1 MIIQDS
7 MNLFRDD
14 SISRLRPT
22 LTKNPLDKGIRTEKA
37 MCGIVGYIGDKYAD
51 SVLWTGLERLQYRG
65 YDSAGMAVISDGEI
79 ELRKRAGKL
88 RELDESLRQNPMRG
102 VIGIGHTRWATHG
115 EPNERNAHPHTD
127 EGKTLAVVHNGIIEN
142 YLPLKRN
149 LQGRGHLFES
159 DTDTEVLAH
168 LVEEAMEGNL
178 RRAVCNALQQVE
190 GTFSAAF
197 IHQQFPDCIVVARRG
212 SPLILGIGEGEN
224 FVASDVPALL
234 PHTQRMVYLEDDQI
248 AVLTRKQVELQ
259 TVEGQQVE
267 PRIHHI
273 DLSPDMADKGDHPH
287 FMLKEIHEQPNVLRR
302 LHNIYVTDE
311 MEIDFGEFGLDD
323 DFLARVN
330 RIVIQACG
338 TSWHA
343 GLIGKYLL
351 EQYAHIHTEVDIS
364 SEFRYRNPVL
374 EGDTLVIAISQ
385 SGETADTLEGLRKA
399 KSKFMRV
406 LALCNVIN
414 STIARE
420 ADAVIELHAGL
431 EIGVASTK
439 AYTAQ
444 IAVLGL
450 LAMYLGKLKGTLA
463 SGETGQFLQTLK
475 TVPSLMERA
484 IQRQQICT
492 CAEKYS
498 DVGAYM
504 FIGRSYNYP
513 NALEGALKLKEI
525 SYIHAAGHPAGELK
539 HGPIALIN
547 EDVPVVCIATNGSI
561 YPKIVS
567 AIQEIRARN
576 GIVIAIATEGNT
588 EIQEY
593 AHEVL
598 YIPEVAEEL
607 SPLLVAIP
615 LQLLAYYTAV
625 HRGCDVDQ
633 PRNLAKSVTVE

>member
-1 MIIQDS
+1 
-7 MNLFRDD
+7 
-14 SISRLRPT
+14 
-22 LTKNPLDKGIRTEKA
+22 

-65 YDSAGMAVISDGEI
+65 YDSAGMAVISDGELD
-79 ELRKRAGKL
+79 LRKRAGKL
-88 RELDESLRQNPMRG
+88 RELDECLRQNPMRG
-102 VIGIGHTRWATHG
+102 AMGIGHTRWATHG

-127 EGKTLAVVHNGIIEN
+127 EAKTLAVVHNGIIEN
-142 YLPLKRN
+142 YLPLKRE
-149 LQGRGHLFES
+149 LQARGHLFES

-168 LVEEAMEGNL
+168 LVEELIEEDFIS
-178 RRAVCNALQQVE
+178 AVCTALEQVE

-197 IHQQFPDCIVVARRG
+197 IHREFPDCIVAARRG
-212 SPLILGIGEGEN
+212 SSLILGLGDGEN

-248 AVLTRKQVELQ
+248 AVLTREQVEVQ
-259 TVEGQQVE
+259 TMEGEQVK
-267 PRIHHI
+267 PRTHQI
-273 DLSPDMADKGDHPH
+273 DWSPDTADKGDHPH

-302 LHNIYVTDE
+302 LYNIYVTDE
-311 MEIDFGEFGLDD
+311 MEVDFGELGLSDA
-323 DFLARVN
+323 FFARVN

-351 EQYAHIHTEVDIS
+351 EQYAYIHTEVDIS

-406 LALCNVIN
+406 LALCNEIN

-450 LAMYLGKLKGTLA
+450 LAMHLGKLKGILTP
-463 SGETGQFLQTLK
+463 SDTHEFLQTLK
-475 TVPSLMERA
+475 KASALMDRA
-484 IQRQQICT
+484 IQRQQIRV

-498 DVGAYM
+498 DVGAFM

-547 EDVPVVCIATNGSI
+547 EDVPVVCIATNSSI

-567 AIQEIRARN
+567 AIQEIRARD

-593 AHEVL
+593 AQEVL
-598 YIPEVAEEL
+598 YIPDIAEEL

>member
-1 MIIQDS
+1 M
-7 MNLFRDD
+7 
-14 SISRLRPT
+14 
-22 LTKNPLDKGIRTEKA
+22 
-37 MCGIVGYIGDKYAD
+37 
-51 SVLWTGLERLQYRG
+51 
-65 YDSAGMAVISDGEI
+65 
-79 ELRKRAGKL
+79 
-88 RELDESLRQNPMRG
+88 
-102 VIGIGHTRWATHG
+102 
-115 EPNERNAHPHTD
+115 
-127 EGKTLAVVHNGIIEN
+127 AVVHNGIIEN
-142 YLPLKRN
+142 YLPLKRE
-149 LQGRGHLFES
+149 LHGRGHLFES

-168 LVEEAMEGNL
+168 LVEELMEADFVK
-178 RRAVCNALQQVE
+178 AVCSALARVE

-197 IHQQFPDCIVVARRG
+197 IHREFPDCIVAARRG
-212 SPLILGIGEGEN
+212 SPLILGVGEGEN

-234 PHTQRMVYLEDDQI
+234 PHTQRMVYLEDNQI
-248 AVLTRKQVELQ
+248 AVLTQGQVEVQ
-259 TVEGQQVE
+259 TMSGEPVE
-267 PRIHHI
+267 PHIHQI
-273 DLSPDMADKGDHPH
+273 RWNTDTAEKGDHPH

-311 MEIDFGEFGLDD
+311 MEVDFGELELDD
-323 DFLARVN
+323 EFLTRVS

-351 EQYAHIHTEVDIS
+351 EQYAYIHTEVDIS

-406 LALCNVIN
+406 LALCNEIN

-420 ADAVIELHAGL
+420 ADAVIELHAGM

-450 LAMYLGKLKGTLA
+450 LAMHLGKLKGILTPR
-463 SGETGQFLQTLK
+463 EIQEFLQTLK
-475 TVPSLMERA
+475 SVPSLMERT
-484 IQRQQICT
+484 IQRQQIRA
-492 CAEKYS
+492 CAKKYS
-498 DVGAYM
+498 DVGAFM

-539 HGPIALIN
+539 HGPIALIS
-547 EDVPVVCIATNGSI
+547 EDVPVVCIATNSSI
-561 YPKIVS
+561 YSKIVS
-567 AIQEIRARN
+567 AIQEIRARD
-576 GIVIAIATEGNT
+576 GVVIAIATEGNT

-593 AHEVL
+593 AQEVL
-598 YIPEVAEEL
+598 YVPDIGEEL

>member
-1 MIIQDS
+1 
-7 MNLFRDD
+7 
-14 SISRLRPT
+14 
-22 LTKNPLDKGIRTEKA
+22 

-65 YDSAGMAVISDGEI
+65 YDSAGMAVISDGELD
-79 ELRKRAGKL
+79 LRKRAGKL
-88 RELDESLRQNPMRG
+88 RELDECLRQNPMRG
-102 VIGIGHTRWATHG
+102 AMGIGHTRWATHG

-127 EGKTLAVVHNGIIEN
+127 EEKTLAVVHNGIIEN
-142 YLPLKRN
+142 YLPLKRE

-168 LVEEAMEGNL
+168 LVEEAMEEDFVDAVCSAL
-178 RRAVCNALQQVE
+178 RRVE

-197 IHQQFPDCIVVARRG
+197 IHQQFPDRIVVARRG
-212 SPLILGIGEGEN
+212 SPLILGLGEGEN

-248 AVLTRKQVELQ
+248 AVLTREQMEVQ
-259 TVEGQQVE
+259 TVHGERIK
-267 PRIHHI
+267 PRIHQI
-273 DLSPDMADKGDHPH
+273 GLSPDVADKGDHPH

-302 LHNIYVTDE
+302 LHSIYVTDE
-311 MEIDFGEFGLDD
+311 MEVDFGELGLSDE
-323 DFLARVN
+323 FLARVN

-351 EQYAHIHTEVDIS
+351 EQYAYIHTEVDIS

-406 LALCNVIN
+406 LALCNEIN

-450 LAMYLGKLKGTLA
+450 LAMHLGKLKGILTPKDVQ
-463 SGETGQFLQTLK
+463 EFLQTLK
-475 TVPSLMERA
+475 KAPALMDRA
-484 IQRQQICT
+484 IQREQIRV
-492 CAEKYS
+492 CAERYS
-498 DVGAYM
+498 DVGAFM

-547 EDVPVVCIATNGSI
+547 EDVPVVCIATNSSI

-567 AIQEIRARN
+567 AIQEIRARD
-576 GIVIAIATEGNT
+576 GVVIAIATEGNT
-588 EIQEY
+588 EIHEY
-593 AHEVL
+593 AQEVL
-598 YIPEVAEEL
+598 YIPDIAEEL

>member
-1 MIIQDS
+1 
-7 MNLFRDD
+7 
-14 SISRLRPT
+14 
-22 LTKNPLDKGIRTEKA
+22 
-37 MCGIVGYIGDKYAD
+37 MCGIVAYIGDKYAD

-65 YDSAGMAVISDGEI
+65 YDSAGMAIISDGEI
-79 ELRKRAGKL
+79 DLRKRAGKL

-102 VIGIGHTRWATHG
+102 AIGIGHTRWATHG

-142 YLPLKRN
+142 YLPLKRD

-168 LVEEAMEGNL
+168 LVEEVMDGDL
-178 RRAVCNALQQVE
+178 VSAVSDVLQQVE
-190 GTFSAAF
+190 GTFSVAF
-197 IHQQFPDCIVVARRG
+197 IHHQSPDRIVVARRG
-212 SPLILGIGEGEN
+212 SPLILGLGEGEN

-248 AVLTRKQVELQ
+248 AVLTRDEVALQ
-259 TVEGQQVE
+259 TVEGEEIE

-273 DLSPDMADKGDHPH
+273 GLSPDIADKGDHPH

-302 LHNIYVTDE
+302 LYNIYVTDE
-311 MEIDFGEFGLDD
+311 MEVDFGESGLDNG
-323 DFLARVN
+323 FLARVN

-364 SEFRYRNPVL
+364 SEFRYRNPIL

-406 LALCNVIN
+406 LALCNAIN

-444 IAVLGL
+444 TAVLGL
-450 LAMYLGKLKGTLA
+450 LAMHLGRLKGVLTP
-463 SGETGQFLQTLK
+463 GEIQEFLQTLK
-475 TVPSLMERA
+475 ACPSLMERA
-484 IQRQQICT
+484 LQREQIRV

-498 DVGAYM
+498 DVGAFM

-576 GIVIAIATEGNT
+576 GVVTAIATEGNT
-588 EIQEY
+588 EIKAY

-598 YIPEVAEEL
+598 YIPDIAEEL
-607 SPLLVAIP
+607 SPLLVALP

>member
-1 MIIQDS
+1 
-7 MNLFRDD
+7 
-14 SISRLRPT
+14 
-22 LTKNPLDKGIRTEKA
+22 

-65 YDSAGMAVISDGEI
+65 YDSAGMAVISDGELD
-79 ELRKRAGKL
+79 LRKRAGKL
-88 RELDESLRQNPMRG
+88 RELDECLRQNPMRG
-102 VIGIGHTRWATHG
+102 AMGIGHTRWATHG

-127 EGKTLAVVHNGIIEN
+127 EDKTLAVVHNGIIEN
-142 YLPLKRN
+142 YLPLKRE
-149 LQGRGHLFES
+149 LQARGHLFKS

-168 LVEEAMEGNL
+168 LVEEALEGDFGD
-178 RRAVCNALQQVE
+178 AVCNALQQVE
-190 GTFSAAF
+190 GTYSAAF
-197 IHQQFPDCIVVARRG
+197 IHRRFPDCIVAARRG
-212 SPLILGIGEGEN
+212 SPLILGLGDGEN

-234 PHTQRMVYLEDDQI
+234 PHTQRMVYLEDNQI
-248 AVLTRKQVELQ
+248 AILTPNQVEVQ
-259 TVEGQQVE
+259 TMEGEQVE
-267 PRIHHI
+267 PRIHQI
-273 DLSPDMADKGDHPH
+273 GWSPDTADKGDHPH

-302 LHNIYVTDE
+302 LYNIYVTDD
-311 MEIDFGEFGLDD
+311 MEVDFGELGLDSE
-323 DFLARVN
+323 FLARVN

-351 EQYAHIHTEVDIS
+351 EQYAYIHTEVDIS

-406 LALCNVIN
+406 LALCNEIN

-450 LAMYLGKLKGTLA
+450 LAMHLGKLKEILTPPDTR
-463 SGETGQFLQTLK
+463 EFLQTLK
-475 TVPSLMERA
+475 KAPALMDRT
-484 IQRQQICT
+484 IQRQQIRV

-498 DVGAYM
+498 DVGAFM

-547 EDVPVVCIATNGSI
+547 EEVPVVCIATNSSI

-567 AIQEIRARN
+567 AIQEIRARD
-576 GIVIAIATEGNT
+576 GVVIAIATEGNT
-588 EIQEY
+588 EIHEY
-593 AHEVL
+593 AQEVL
-598 YIPEVAEEL
+598 YIPDIAEEV

>member
-1 MIIQDS
+1 
-7 MNLFRDD
+7 
-14 SISRLRPT
+14 
-22 LTKNPLDKGIRTEKA
+22 

-65 YDSAGMAVISDGEI
+65 YDSAGMAVISDGELD
-79 ELRKRAGKL
+79 LRKRAGKL
-88 RELDESLRQNPMRG
+88 RELDESLRQHPMRG
-102 VIGIGHTRWATHG
+102 AIGIGHTRWATHG
-115 EPNERNAHPHTD
+115 EPNQRNAHPHTD
-127 EGKTLAVVHNGIIEN
+127 EDRTLAVVHNGIIEN
-142 YLPLKRN
+142 YLPLKRE
-149 LQGRGHLFES
+149 LQERGHLFES
-159 DTDTEVLAH
+159 ETDTEVFAH
-168 LVEEAMEGNL
+168 LVEEALEDDFL
-178 RRAVCNALQQVE
+178 DAVRRAMQQVE
-190 GTFSAAF
+190 GTFSVAF

-212 SPLILGIGEGEN
+212 SPLIVGLGEREN

-234 PHTQRMVYLEDDQI
+234 PHTQQIVYLEDDQI
-248 AVLTRKQVELQ
+248 AVLRQEQVEIQ
-259 TVEGQQVE
+259 TMDRRWVTPQ
-267 PRIHHI
+267 IHKI
-273 DLSPDMADKGDHPH
+273 GLSPDTADKDGYPH
-287 FMLKEIHEQPNVLRR
+287 FMLKEIHEQPNILRR
-302 LHNIYVTDE
+302 LYNIYVTDE
-311 MEIDFGEFGLDD
+311 MEIDFGQLGLDD
-323 DFLARVN
+323 EFLGRVS

-351 EQYAHIHTEVDIS
+351 EQYAYIHTEVDIS

-406 LALCNVIN
+406 LALCNEIN
-414 STIARE
+414 SSIARE

-439 AYTAQ
+439 AYTAE
-444 IAVLGL
+444 IGVLGL
-450 LAMYLGKLKGTLA
+450 LAMHLGKLRGILTPKDIRGFLGTLK
-463 SGETGQFLQTLK
+463 Q
-475 TVPSLMERA
+475 VPSLMERT
-484 IQRQQICT
+484 IQQGKICS
-492 CAEKYS
+492 CANKFS
-498 DVGAYM
+498 DAGAFM

-525 SYIHAAGHPAGELK
+525 AYIHAAGHPAGELK
-539 HGPIALIN
+539 HGPIALIS
-547 EDVPVVCIATNGSI
+547 EDVPVVCIATNSNI

-567 AIQEIRARN
+567 AIQEIRARD

-593 AHEVL
+593 AQEVL
-598 YIPEVAEEL
+598 YIPDVAEEL
-607 SPLLVAIP
+607 SPLLVVIP

>member
-1 MIIQDS
+1 M
-7 MNLFRDD
+7 
-14 SISRLRPT
+14 
-22 LTKNPLDKGIRTEKA
+22 E
-37 MCGIVGYIGDKYAD
+37 
-51 SVLWTGLERLQYRG
+51 
-65 YDSAGMAVISDGEI
+65 
-79 ELRKRAGKL
+79 
-88 RELDESLRQNPMRG
+88 
-102 VIGIGHTRWATHG
+102 G
-115 EPNERNAHPHTD
+115 EP
-127 EGKTLAVVHNGIIEN
+127 
-142 YLPLKRN
+142 
-149 LQGRGHLFES
+149 
-159 DTDTEVLAH
+159 
-168 LVEEAMEGNL
+168 
-178 RRAVCNALQQVE
+178 
-190 GTFSAAF
+190 
-197 IHQQFPDCIVVARRG
+197 
-212 SPLILGIGEGEN
+212 
-224 FVASDVPALL
+224 
-234 PHTQRMVYLEDDQI
+234 
-248 AVLTRKQVELQ
+248 
-259 TVEGQQVE
+259 VE
-267 PRIHHI
+267 PRIHQI
-273 DLSPDMADKGDHPH
+273 DLSPDVADKGDHPH

-311 MEIDFGEFGLDD
+311 MEVDFGELGLNDE
-323 DFLARVN
+323 FLARVN

-351 EQYAHIHTEVDIS
+351 EQYAYIHTEVDIS

-406 LALCNVIN
+406 LALCNEIN

-450 LAMYLGKLKGTLA
+450 LAMHLGKLKGILA
-463 SGETGQFLQTLK
+463 PKDIQEFLQTLK
-475 TVPSLMERA
+475 KAPSLMERS
-484 IQRQQICT
+484 IQRQQICA

-498 DVGAYM
+498 DVGAFM

-547 EDVPVVCIATNGSI
+547 EDVPVVCIATNSSI
-561 YPKIVS
+561 YSKIVS
-567 AIQEIRARN
+567 AIQEIRARD
-576 GIVIAIATEGNT
+576 GVVIAIATEGNT

-593 AHEVL
+593 AQEVL
-598 YIPEVAEEL
+598 YIPDIAEEL

-615 LQLLAYYTAV
+615 LQLLAYYAAV

>member
-1 MIIQDS
+1 
-7 MNLFRDD
+7 
-14 SISRLRPT
+14 
-22 LTKNPLDKGIRTEKA
+22 

-65 YDSAGMAVISDGEI
+65 YDSAGMAVISDGELD
-79 ELRKRAGKL
+79 LRKRAGKL
-88 RELDESLRQNPMRG
+88 RELDECLRQNPMRG
-102 VIGIGHTRWATHG
+102 AIGIGHTRWATHG

-127 EGKTLAVVHNGIIEN
+127 ESNTLAVVHNGIIEN
-142 YLPLKRN
+142 YLPLKRT

-168 LVEEAMEGNL
+168 LVEEAIEGDFVD
-178 RRAVCNALQQVE
+178 AVCSALQQVD

-212 SPLILGIGEGEN
+212 SPLILGLGEGEN

-248 AVLTRKQVELQ
+248 AVLTREQVEIQ
-259 TVEGQQVE
+259 TMDGEAVE
-267 PRIHHI
+267 PRIHQI
-273 DLSPDMADKGDHPH
+273 GLSPDIADKGNHPH

-311 MEIDFGEFGLDD
+311 MEVHFGELGLSDE
-323 DFLARVN
+323 FLARVS

-351 EQYAHIHTEVDIS
+351 EQYAYIHTEVDIS

-406 LALCNVIN
+406 LALCNEIN

-450 LAMYLGKLKGTLA
+450 LAMHLGKLKGITTPKDIR
-463 SGETGQFLQTLK
+463 EFLQTLK
-475 TVPSLMERA
+475 KVPSLMERA
-484 IQRQQICT
+484 IQQQQICA

-547 EDVPVVCIATNGSI
+547 EDVPVVCIATNSSI
-561 YPKIVS
+561 YTKIVS
-567 AIQEIRARN
+567 AIQEIRARD
-576 GIVIAIATEGNT
+576 GVVIAIATEGNT

-593 AHEVL
+593 AQEVL
-598 YIPEVAEEL
+598 YIPDIAEEL

>member
-1 MIIQDS
+1 
-7 MNLFRDD
+7 
-14 SISRLRPT
+14 
-22 LTKNPLDKGIRTEKA
+22 

-65 YDSAGMAVISDGEI
+65 YDSAGMAVLSDGELD
-79 ELRKRAGKL
+79 LRKRAGKL
-88 RELDESLRQNPMRG
+88 RELDELLRQNPMRG
-102 VIGIGHTRWATHG
+102 AIGIGHTRWATHG

-127 EGKTLAVVHNGIIEN
+127 EDKTLAVVHNGIIEN
-142 YLPLKRN
+142 YLPLKRE

-168 LVEEAMEGNL
+168 LVEEAMQEDL
-178 RRAVCNALQQVE
+178 VDAVCRALLRVE

-212 SPLILGIGEGEN
+212 SPLILGLGAEEN

-234 PHTQRMVYLEDDQI
+234 PHTQRVVYLEDDQL
-248 AVLTRKQVELQ
+248 AVLTREQVEVQ
-259 TVEGQQVE
+259 TIAGEPVE
-267 PRIHHI
+267 PRIHQI
-273 DLSPDMADKGDHPH
+273 GSGADVADKGDYPH

-311 MEIDFGEFGLDD
+311 MEIDFGELGLSDE
-323 DFLARVN
+323 FLARVN

-351 EQYAHIHTEVDIS
+351 EQYAYIHTEVDIS

-399 KSKFMRV
+399 KSKFMHV
-406 LALCNVIN
+406 LALCNAIN

-444 IAVLGL
+444 ITALGL
-450 LAMYLGKLKGTLA
+450 LAMHLGRLKGILTPEDLHD
-463 SGETGQFLQTLK
+463 FLHTLK
-475 TVPSLMERA
+475 KAPALMEQA
-484 IQRQQICT
+484 IQRQQIRA

-498 DVGAYM
+498 DVGAFM

-547 EDVPVVCIATNGSI
+547 GDVPVVCIATNSSI

-567 AIQEIRARN
+567 AIQEIRARD
-576 GIVIAIATEGNT
+576 GVVIAIATEGNT

-593 AHEVL
+593 AQEVL
-598 YIPEVAEEL
+598 YVPDIAEEL

>member
-1 MIIQDS
+1 
-7 MNLFRDD
+7 
-14 SISRLRPT
+14 
-22 LTKNPLDKGIRTEKA
+22 
-37 MCGIVGYIGDKYAD
+37 MCGIVGYIGNKYAD

-65 YDSAGMAVISDGEI
+65 YDSAGMAVLSDGELD
-79 ELRKRAGKL
+79 LRKRAGKL
-88 RELDESLRQNPMRG
+88 RELDELLRQNPMRG
-102 VIGIGHTRWATHG
+102 AIGIGHTRWATHG

-127 EGKTLAVVHNGIIEN
+127 EDKTLAVVHNGIIEN
-142 YLPLKRN
+142 YLPLKRE

-168 LVEEAMEGNL
+168 LVEEATEEDFVD
-178 RRAVCNALQQVE
+178 AVCRALQRVE

-212 SPLILGIGEGEN
+212 SPLILGLGEEEN

-234 PHTQRMVYLEDDQI
+234 PHTQQIVYLEDDQI
-248 AVLTRKQVELQ
+248 AVLTREHVEVQ
-259 TVEGQQVE
+259 TVAGEPVE
-267 PRIHHI
+267 PRIHQI
-273 DLSPDMADKGDHPH
+273 GLSPDVADKGDYPH

-311 MEIDFGEFGLDD
+311 MEIDFGELGLSDE
-323 DFLARVN
+323 FLARVN

-351 EQYAHIHTEVDIS
+351 EQYAYIHTEVDIS

-406 LALCNVIN
+406 LALCNAIN

-444 IAVLGL
+444 ITALGL
-450 LAMYLGKLKGTLA
+450 LAMHLGRLKGILTRADLH
-463 SGETGQFLQTLK
+463 EFLHTLK
-475 TVPSLMERA
+475 KAPALMERA
-484 IQRQQICT
+484 IQKQQIRA

-498 DVGAYM
+498 DVGAFM

-547 EDVPVVCIATNGSI
+547 EDVPVVCIATNSSI

-567 AIQEIRARN
+567 AIQEIRARD
-576 GIVIAIATEGNT
+576 GVVIAIATEGNT

-593 AHEVL
+593 AQEVL
-598 YIPEVAEEL
+598 YVPDIAEEL

>member
-1 MIIQDS
+1 
-7 MNLFRDD
+7 
-14 SISRLRPT
+14 
-22 LTKNPLDKGIRTEKA
+22 
-37 MCGIVGYIGDKYAD
+37 MCGIVGYIGEKYAD

-65 YDSAGMAVISDGEI
+65 YDSAGMAVISDGELD
-79 ELRKRAGKL
+79 LRKRAGKL

-102 VIGIGHTRWATHG
+102 AIGIGHTRWATHG

-127 EGKTLAVVHNGIIEN
+127 ERQTLAVVHNGIIEN
-142 YLPLKRN
+142 YLLLKRD
-149 LQGRGHLFES
+149 LQQRGHLFES

-168 LVEEAMEGNL
+168 LVEEAAEEDFAD
-178 RRAVCNALQQVE
+178 AVCNALRQVE

-212 SPLILGIGEGEN
+212 SPLTLGLGEGEN

-234 PHTQRMVYLEDDQI
+234 PHTQRMVYLEDDQV
-248 AVLTRKQVELQ
+248 AVLTRDGIEVRTL
-259 TVEGQQVE
+259 EGQRVE
-267 PRIHHI
+267 PRIHRVR
-273 DLSPDMADKGDHPH
+273 LNPDIVDKGDYPH
-287 FMLKEIHEQPNVLRR
+287 FMLKEIYEQPNVLRR
-302 LHNIYVTDE
+302 LYNLYVTDT
-311 MEIDFGEFGLDD
+311 MEIDFGELGVSDE
-323 DFLARVN
+323 FLARVN

-351 EQYAHIHTEVDIS
+351 EQYARIHTEVDIS

-406 LALCNVIN
+406 LAICNEIN

-450 LAMYLGKLKGTLA
+450 LAMHIGKLKRVLTPEDTQG
-463 SGETGQFLQTLK
+463 FLQTLK
-475 TVPSLMERA
+475 KAPPLMEQA
-484 IQRQQICT
+484 IQQQPIRA

-498 DVGAYM
+498 DVGAFM

-525 SYIHAAGHPAGELK
+525 SYIHAAGYAAGELK

-547 EDVPVVCIATNGSI
+547 ENIPVVCIATNSSI
-561 YPKIVS
+561 YPKIVNT
-567 AIQEIRARN
+567 IQEVRARN
-576 GIVIAIATEGNT
+576 GIIIAIASEGNT

-593 AHEVL
+593 AQEVL
-598 YIPEVAEEL
+598 YVPDIAEEL
-607 SPLLVAIP
+607 SPLLAAIP

>member
-1 MIIQDS
+1 M
-7 MNLFRDD
+7 
-14 SISRLRPT
+14 
-22 LTKNPLDKGIRTEKA
+22 
-37 MCGIVGYIGDKYAD
+37 
-51 SVLWTGLERLQYRG
+51 
-65 YDSAGMAVISDGEI
+65 
-79 ELRKRAGKL
+79 
-88 RELDESLRQNPMRG
+88 
-102 VIGIGHTRWATHG
+102 
-115 EPNERNAHPHTD
+115 
-127 EGKTLAVVHNGIIEN
+127 AVVHNGIIEN
-142 YLPLKRN
+142 YLPLKRE
-149 LQGRGHLFES
+149 LQARGHLFES

-168 LVEEAMEGNL
+168 LVEELIEEDFIS
-178 RRAVCNALQQVE
+178 AVCSALEQVE

-197 IHQQFPDCIVVARRG
+197 IHQRFPDCIVAARRG
-212 SPLILGIGEGEN
+212 SPLILGLGDGEN

-248 AVLTRKQVELQ
+248 AVLTREQVEVQ
-259 TVEGQQVE
+259 TMEGEQVE
-267 PRIHHI
+267 TRIHQI
-273 DLSPDMADKGDHPH
+273 GWSPDTADKGDHPH

-302 LHNIYVTDE
+302 LYNIYVTDE
-311 MEIDFGEFGLDD
+311 MEVDFGELGLSDA
-323 DFLARVN
+323 FFARVN

-351 EQYAHIHTEVDIS
+351 EQYAYIHTEVDIS

-406 LALCNVIN
+406 LALCNEIN

-450 LAMYLGKLKGTLA
+450 LAMHLGKLKGILTPPDTR
-463 SGETGQFLQTLK
+463 EFLQTLK
-475 TVPSLMERA
+475 KAPALMERA
-484 IQRQQICT
+484 IQRQQIRV

-498 DVGAYM
+498 DVGAFM

-539 HGPIALIN
+539 HGPIALISN
-547 EDVPVVCIATNGSI
+547 DVPVVCIATNSSI

-567 AIQEIRARN
+567 AIQEIRARD
-576 GIVIAIATEGNT
+576 GVIIAIATEGNT
-588 EIQEY
+588 EIHEY
-593 AHEVL
+593 AQEVL
-598 YIPEVAEEL
+598 YIPDIAEEL

>member
-1 MIIQDS
+1 
-7 MNLFRDD
+7 
-14 SISRLRPT
+14 
-22 LTKNPLDKGIRTEKA
+22 

-65 YDSAGMAVISDGEI
+65 YDSAGMAVISDGELD
-79 ELRKRAGKL
+79 LRKRAGKL

-102 VIGIGHTRWATHG
+102 AIGIGHTRWATHG

-127 EGKTLAVVHNGIIEN
+127 EGRTLAVVHNGIIEN
-142 YLPLKRN
+142 YLPLKRA

-168 LVEEAMEGNL
+168 LVEEAAE
-178 RRAVCNALQQVE
+178 E
-190 GTFSAAF
+190 
-197 IHQQFPDCIVVARRG
+197 D
-212 SPLILGIGEGEN
+212 
-224 FVASDVPALL
+224 FV
-234 PHTQRMVYLEDDQI
+234 
-248 AVLTRKQVELQ
+248 
-259 TVEGQQVE
+259 
-267 PRIHHI
+267 
-273 DLSPDMADKGDHPH
+273 
-287 FMLKEIHEQPNVLRR
+287 
-302 LHNIYVTDE
+302 
-311 MEIDFGEFGLDD
+311 
-323 DFLARVN
+323 DFLACVN

-351 EQYAHIHTEVDIS
+351 EQYAYIHTEVDIS

-399 KSKFMRV
+399 KSKFMSV
-406 LALCNVIN
+406 LALCNEIN

-439 AYTAQ
+439 AYAAQ

-450 LAMYLGKLKGTLA
+450 LAMHLGKLKGVLTP
-463 SGETGQFLQTLK
+463 GDIQKFLQTLK
-475 TVPSLMERA
+475 KAPSLMEQA
-484 IQRQQICT
+484 IQQQQICT

-498 DVGAYM
+498 DVGAFM

-525 SYIHAAGHPAGELK
+525 SYIHATGHPAGELK
-539 HGPIALIN
+539 HGPLALIN
-547 EDVPVVCIATNGSI
+547 EDVPVVCIATNSSI
-561 YPKIVS
+561 YSKIAS

-576 GIVIAIATEGNT
+576 GIVIAIASEGNT
-588 EIQEY
+588 EIQ
-593 AHEVL
+593 ALAQEVL
-598 YIPEVAEEL
+598 YVPDIAEEL

-615 LQLLAYYTAV
+615 LQLLAYYSAV
-625 HRGCDVDQ
+625 HRRCDVDQ

>member
-1 MIIQDS
+1 
-7 MNLFRDD
+7 
-14 SISRLRPT
+14 
-22 LTKNPLDKGIRTEKA
+22 

-65 YDSAGMAVISDGEI
+65 YDSAGMAVISDGQLD
-79 ELRKRAGKL
+79 LRKRAGKL
-88 RELDESLRQNPMRG
+88 RELDECLRQHPMRG

-115 EPNERNAHPHTD
+115 EPNERNAHPHANED
-127 EGKTLAVVHNGIIEN
+127 KTLAVVHNGIIEN
-142 YLPLKRN
+142 YLPLKRE

-159 DTDTEVLAH
+159 DTDTEVLSH
-168 LVEEAMEGNL
+168 LVEEAMEEDFVD
-178 RRAVCNALQQVE
+178 AVCRALQRVE
-190 GTFSAAF
+190 GTFSVAF
-197 IHQQFPDCIVVARRG
+197 IHQQFPDRIVVARRG
-212 SPLILGIGEGEN
+212 SPLILGLGEGEN

-248 AVLTRKQVELQ
+248 AVLTRERVEVQ
-259 TVEGQQVE
+259 TVHSERIE
-267 PRIHHI
+267 PRIHQI
-273 DLSPDMADKGDHPH
+273 GLSPDVADKGDHPH

-311 MEIDFGEFGLDD
+311 MEVDFGELGLNDE
-323 DFLARVN
+323 FLARVN

-351 EQYAHIHTEVDIS
+351 EQYAYIHTEVDIS

-406 LALCNVIN
+406 LALCNEIN

-450 LAMYLGKLKGTLA
+450 LAMYLGKLKGILTP
-463 SGETGQFLQTLK
+463 GDIQKFLQTLK
-475 TVPSLMERA
+475 KVPTLMERA
-484 IQRQQICT
+484 IQQQICA

-498 DVGAYM
+498 DVGAFM

-525 SYIHAAGHPAGELK
+525 SYIHAVGHPAGELK

-547 EDVPVVCIATNGSI
+547 EDVPVVCIATNSSI

-567 AIQEIRARN
+567 TIQEIRAR
-576 GIVIAIATEGNT
+576 GGVVIAIATEGNT

-593 AHEVL
+593 AQEVL
-598 YIPEVAEEL
+598 YIPDIAAEL

-615 LQLLAYYTAV
+615 LQLLAYHTAV

>member
-1 MIIQDS
+1 
-7 MNLFRDD
+7 
-14 SISRLRPT
+14 
-22 LTKNPLDKGIRTEKA
+22 

-65 YDSAGMAVISDGEI
+65 YDSAGMAVISDGELD
-79 ELRKRAGKL
+79 LRKRAGKL
-88 RELDESLRQNPMRG
+88 RELDESLRQHPMRG
-102 VIGIGHTRWATHG
+102 AIGIGHTRWATHG

-142 YLPLKRN
+142 YLPLKRE
-149 LQGRGHLFES
+149 LQGQGHLFES

-168 LVEEAMEGNL
+168 LVEEAMEEDFVD
-178 RRAVCNALQQVE
+178 AVCRALQRVE

-212 SPLILGIGEGEN
+212 SPLILGLGEGEN

-234 PHTQRMVYLEDDQI
+234 PHTQQMVYLEDDQI
-248 AVLTRKQVELQ
+248 ATLTREQVGVQ
-259 TVEGQQVE
+259 TMEGQQVE
-267 PRIHHI
+267 PRVHQIG
-273 DLSPDMADKGDHPH
+273 LSADIADKGEYPH
-287 FMLKEIHEQPNVLRR
+287 FMLKEIYEQPNVLRR
-302 LHNIYVTDE
+302 LYNIYVTDE
-311 MEIDFGEFGLDD
+311 MEVDFGEFGLDD
-323 DFLARVN
+323 EFLARVS

-351 EQYAHIHTEVDIS
+351 EQYAYIHTEVDIS

-399 KSKFMRV
+399 KSKFMRA
-406 LALCNVIN
+406 LALCNEIN

-450 LAMYLGKLKGTLA
+450 LAMHLGKLKGTLTP
-463 SGETGQFLQTLK
+463 EDIQRFLQTLK
-475 TVPSLMERA
+475 KAPALMERA
-484 IQRQQICT
+484 IQQQIRP
-492 CAEKYS
+492 CAERYS
-498 DVGAYM
+498 DVGAFM
-504 FIGRSYNYP
+504 FIGRSHNYP

-547 EDVPVVCIATNGSI
+547 DEVPVVCIATNSSI

-567 AIQEIRARN
+567 AIQEIRARD
-576 GIVIAIATEGNT
+576 GVVIAIATEGNT

-593 AHEVL
+593 AQEVL
-598 YIPEVAEEL
+598 YIPDIAEEL

>member
-1 MIIQDS
+1 
-7 MNLFRDD
+7 
-14 SISRLRPT
+14 
-22 LTKNPLDKGIRTEKA
+22 

-65 YDSAGMAVISDGEI
+65 YDSAGMAVISDGELD
-79 ELRKRAGKL
+79 LRKRAGKL

-102 VIGIGHTRWATHG
+102 AIGIGHTRWATHG

-142 YLPLKRN
+142 YLPLKRA

-168 LVEEAMEGNL
+168 LVEETMEEDFVD
-178 RRAVCNALQQVE
+178 AVCSTLQQVE
-190 GTFSAAF
+190 GTFSVAF

-212 SPLILGIGEGEN
+212 SPLILGLGEGEN

-234 PHTQRMVYLEDDQI
+234 PHTQRMIYLEDNQV
-248 AVLTRKQVELQ
+248 AVLTRKQVEIQ
-259 TVEGQQVE
+259 TMEGEPVE
-267 PRIHHI
+267 PRIHQI
-273 DLSPDMADKGDHPH
+273 DLSPDVADKGDHPH

-311 MEIDFGEFGLDD
+311 MEVDFGELGLNDE
-323 DFLARVN
+323 FLARVN

-338 TSWHA
+338 ISWHA

-351 EQYAHIHTEVDIS
+351 EQYAYIHTEVDIS

-406 LALCNVIN
+406 LALCNEIN

-450 LAMYLGKLKGTLA
+450 LAMHLGKLKGILA
-463 SGETGQFLQTLK
+463 PKDIQEFLQTLK
-475 TVPSLMERA
+475 KAPSLMERA
-484 IQRQQICT
+484 IQRQQICA

-498 DVGAYM
+498 DVGAFM

-547 EDVPVVCIATNGSI
+547 EDVPVVCIATNSSI
-561 YPKIVS
+561 YSKIVS
-567 AIQEIRARN
+567 AIQEIRARD
-576 GIVIAIATEGNT
+576 GVVIAIATEGNT

-593 AHEVL
+593 AQEVL
-598 YIPEVAEEL
+598 YIPDIAEEL

-615 LQLLAYYTAV
+615 LQLLAYYAAV

>member
-1 MIIQDS
+1 
-7 MNLFRDD
+7 
-14 SISRLRPT
+14 
-22 LTKNPLDKGIRTEKA
+22 

-79 ELRKRAGKL
+79 DLRKRAGKL
-88 RELDESLRQNPMRG
+88 RELDESLRQNPMCG
-102 VIGIGHTRWATHG
+102 AIGIGHTRWATHG

-127 EGKTLAVVHNGIIEN
+127 ESKTLAVVHNGIIEN
-142 YLPLKRN
+142 YLPLKRD
-149 LQGRGHLFES
+149 LQERGHLFAS

-168 LVEEAMEGNL
+168 LVEEAMNGDLISAVSDAL
-178 RRAVCNALQQVE
+178 RQVK

-197 IHQQFPDCIVVARRG
+197 IHYQFSDCIVVARRG
-212 SPLILGIGEGEN
+212 SPLILGLGEGEN

-234 PHTQRMVYLEDDQI
+234 PHTQRIAYLEDDQI
-248 AVLTRKQVELQ
+248 AVLTREQVAVQ
-259 TVEGQQVE
+259 TVKGQQVE

-273 DLSPDMADKGDHPH
+273 GLSPDVADKGDHPH

-311 MEIDFGEFGLDD
+311 MEVDFGDFGLDY

-351 EQYAHIHTEVDIS
+351 EQYGHIHTEVDIS
-364 SEFRYRNPVL
+364 SEFRYRNPIL

-406 LALCNVIN
+406 LALCNAIN

-450 LAMYLGKLKGTLA
+450 LAMHLGRLKGILA
-463 SGETGQFLQTLK
+463 PGDLQEFLQTLK
-475 TVPSLMERA
+475 TVPSLMEKA
-484 IQRQQICT
+484 IQQEQIYA
-492 CAEKYS
+492 CAKKYS
-498 DVGAYM
+498 DVGAFM

-547 EDVPVVCIATNGSI
+547 EEVPVVCIATNGSI

-588 EIQEY
+588 EIHEY

-598 YIPEVAEEL
+598 YIPDIAEEL

>member
-1 MIIQDS
+1 
-7 MNLFRDD
+7 
-14 SISRLRPT
+14 
-22 LTKNPLDKGIRTEKA
+22 

-65 YDSAGMAVISDGEI
+65 YDSAGMAVISDGELD
-79 ELRKRAGKL
+79 LRKRAGKL
-88 RELDESLRQNPMRG
+88 RELDESLRQHPMRG
-102 VIGIGHTRWATHG
+102 AIGIGHTRWATHG

-142 YLPLKRN
+142 YLPLKRE

-168 LVEEAMEGNL
+168 LVEEAMEEDFVD
-178 RRAVCNALQQVE
+178 AVCRALQRVE

-197 IHQQFPDCIVVARRG
+197 IHQQFPDCVVVARRG
-212 SPLILGIGEGEN
+212 SPLILGLGEGEN

-234 PHTQRMVYLEDDQI
+234 PHTQQMVYLEDDQI
-248 AVLTRKQVELQ
+248 ATLTREQVRVQ
-259 TVEGQQVE
+259 TMEGQQVE
-267 PRIHHI
+267 PRVHQIG
-273 DLSPDMADKGDHPH
+273 LSADIADKGEYPH
-287 FMLKEIHEQPNVLRR
+287 FMLKEIYEQPNVLRR
-302 LHNIYVTDE
+302 LYNIYVTDE
-311 MEIDFGEFGLDD
+311 MEVDFGEFRLDD
-323 DFLARVN
+323 EFLARVS

-351 EQYAHIHTEVDIS
+351 EQYAYIHTEVDIS

-406 LALCNVIN
+406 LALCNEIN
-414 STIARE
+414 STIGRE

-450 LAMYLGKLKGTLA
+450 LAMHLGKLKGTLTP
-463 SGETGQFLQTLK
+463 EDIQRFLQTLK
-475 TVPSLMERA
+475 KAPSLMERA
-484 IQRQQICT
+484 IQQQIRP
-492 CAEKYS
+492 CAERYS
-498 DVGAYM
+498 DVGAFM
-504 FIGRSYNYP
+504 FIGRSHNYP

-547 EDVPVVCIATNGSI
+547 EEVPVVCIATNSSI

-567 AIQEIRARN
+567 AIQEIRARD
-576 GIVIAIATEGNT
+576 GVVIAIATEGNT

-593 AHEVL
+593 AQEVL
-598 YIPEVAEEL
+598 YIPDIAEEL